1 MLIDPNH
8 GIAKECSDNFW
19 YDELVNK
26 KILLTEIERAILVFT
41 QTVASANGVTE
52 YTLDTG
58 QDRQTVK
65 RSELPNLYLMRDKLI
80 SEIAILESRLQ
91 IGGSRAC
98 QVVPGF

>member
-8 GIAKECSDNFW
+8 NIAREDSCKFW
-19 YDELVNK
+19 TEELTNK
-26 KILLTEIERAILVFT
+26 KILLAEIEKAILSFT
-41 QTVASANGVTE
+41 QTVAGAGGVTE

-65 RSELPNLYLMRDKLI
+65 RAELPNLYLMRDKLLA
-80 SEIAILESRLQ
+80 EIALLESRLQ